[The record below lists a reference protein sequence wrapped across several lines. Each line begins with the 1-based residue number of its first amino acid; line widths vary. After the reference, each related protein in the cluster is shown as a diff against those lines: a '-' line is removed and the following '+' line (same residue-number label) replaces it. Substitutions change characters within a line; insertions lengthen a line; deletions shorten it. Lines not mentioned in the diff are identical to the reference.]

1 MGNSQGFQCFTF
13 RDEYFDMLRILWL
26 SFSNIKFSSPTFLT
40 IYLNL

>member
-13 RDEYFDMLRILWL
+13 RNEYFDMLRILL
-26 SFSNIKFSSPTFLT
+26 LSNIKFSSPTFLT